1 MYYLLWKNI
10 KKRCKEY
17 FNIKGDNQRDRTTLN
32 IRGKKTKKTHY
43 RNEGKIRTTIKKT
56 YNNQYS
62 KLQIE

>member
-32 IRGKKTKKTHY
+32 IRGKKQRKH
-43 RNEGKIRTTIKKT
+43 TIEMKA
-56 YNNQYS
+56 
-62 KLQIE
+62 KLELQ